1 MAVLMEYI
9 VALIYLY
16 IGLSISGFVQADDD
30 SVPKSTDIGNGYQE
44 SGEVKRDHGS
54 EEATL

>member
-1 MAVLMEYI
+1 MEYI
-9 VALIYLY
+9 VAFIYLY

-30 SVPKSTDIGNGYQE
+30 SAPKSTDIGTGYQE